1 MLVFRP
7 NGSSINSI
15 RSKSVRMVAGSPSY
29 SLAGVGVLGSYK
41 QESTEWY
48 SLHEKMVL
56 CLGTAA

>member
-15 RSKSVRMVAGSPSY
+15 RSKSVRIVAASQTY
-29 SLAGVGVLGSYK
+29 SLAGVRVLGSYK
-41 QESTEWY
+41 QGPTEWY

-56 CLGTAA
+56 CLDTAT